1 MNQSSV
7 AEFWTISV
15 CVASHNVA
23 ASTKLDWRRELHL
36 HTQPLSTRTLRD
48 PLTAAA
54 SIYRGM
60 TQKSKDGLQTSEK
73 GN

>member
-1 MNQSSV
+1 MNQSSA

-15 CVASHNVA
+15 CVASHSAA

-48 PLTAAA
+48 PLAAAA